1 MLRVCAR
8 NPIAETKICAAFFCV
23 MLKIHHLVICYNWL
37 TEKASGH
44 TKVLPDVLR
53 QCVWSD
59 KSELA
64 FAVLS

>member
-1 MLRVCAR
+1 MR
-8 NPIAETKICAAFFCV
+8 NFCV
-23 MLKIHHLVICYNWL
+23 VLKIPRLVICSNWL
-37 TEKASGH
+37 TEQASGH